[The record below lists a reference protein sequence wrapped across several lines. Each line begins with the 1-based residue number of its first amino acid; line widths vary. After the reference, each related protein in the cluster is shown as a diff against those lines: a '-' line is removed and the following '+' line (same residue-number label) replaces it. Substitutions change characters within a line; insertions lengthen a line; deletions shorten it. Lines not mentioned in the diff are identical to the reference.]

1 MQIFAYFAKW
11 FETNC
16 FKDIKHTI
24 LIQNIIN
31 FLLNDMAR
39 KHIITG
45 VAIKLKRASSGSQL
59 LSVPIFVT
67 IYNGQL
73 PQL

>member
-1 MQIFAYFAKW
+1 M
-11 FETNC
+11 
-16 FKDIKHTI
+16 

-45 VAIKLKRASSGSQL
+45 VAIRLKRASSGSQL